1 MILFMFLYFGLI
13 ALCAG
18 IYIFFTKE
26 KKKKTISGITDVQ
39 EKLVLDR
46 IAFYKEYNQ
55 HLIEVYNQG
64 TISKQQQQKEQKLIV
79 KEMKKLE
86 KWLMEQ
92 NEQDS
97 D

>member
-13 ALCAG
+13 ALCVG
-18 IYIFFTKE
+18 IYFFFTKE
-26 KKKKTISGITDVQ
+26 KKIKISPGISDIQ